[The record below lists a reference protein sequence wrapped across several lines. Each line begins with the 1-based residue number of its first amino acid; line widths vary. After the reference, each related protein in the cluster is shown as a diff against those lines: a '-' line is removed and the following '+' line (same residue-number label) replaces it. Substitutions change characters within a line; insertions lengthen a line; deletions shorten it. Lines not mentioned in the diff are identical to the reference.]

1 MTHSTSLLKRL
12 AILAAVSFT
21 LPLTFHSALEAS
33 NDKPVVEFEWTS
45 TGVPENI
52 GTYDL
57 QIDIN
62 PASST
67 ELTLQYTVWKSKWT
81 DDDDFR
87 LPLPTGMITV
97 PAMATTAK
105 ITVTIIDDAEYEP
118 LQAVRLTL
126 TDTEDYDLGPAPF
139 HTVHIT
145 DDEVELVE
153 QIGNF
158 IRQEDNLLNSGSA
171 RETLW
176 KRVLLTLGAPD
187 KVDLRLANE
196 TTITHSEATTMG
208 AAETS
213 SLWSRALN
221 KLGDLVGT
229 E

>member
-12 AILAAVSFT
+12 AIVAVVSFT
-21 LPLTFHSALEAS
+21 LPLTFHSALAAS

-57 QIDIN
+57 QIDIS
-62 PASST
+62 PASSS

-81 DDDDFR
+81 DDDDFS
-87 LPLPTGMITV
+87 LPLPSGMITV
-97 PAMATTAK
+97 PAMATSAK
-105 ITVTIIDDAEYEP
+105 ITVTINDDAEYEP
-118 LQAVRLTL
+118 LQAVKLTL

-158 IRQEDNLLNSGSA
+158 LRQEDSLLNSGSA

-187 KVDLRLANE
+187 KVDLRLADE
-196 TTITHSEATTMG
+196 TTITHSDATILG
-208 AAETS
+208 SGETS
-213 SLWSRALN
+213 SLWNKALN
-221 KLGDLVGT
+221 KLAALVGT
-229 E
+229 Q